1 MKITLLLSV
10 FLCLTGCAFGT
21 SSEIKI
27 AEQLLNQFQCNNI
40 DSAQLSHSPIT
51 GFHER
56 SLAVSKDKAIEFVE
70 SYKAGDTLF
79 EIPLDKVIQQQYV
92 TYKSACEFL
101 GGVTLPIDS
110 ELTSEAN

>member
-27 AEQLLNQFQCNNI
+27 AEQLLNQFECNNI

-56 SLAVSKDKAIEFVE
+56 ALAVSKDKAIEFIE

-101 GGVTLPIDS
+101 GGVTLAINNESKTDP
-110 ELTSEAN
+110 N